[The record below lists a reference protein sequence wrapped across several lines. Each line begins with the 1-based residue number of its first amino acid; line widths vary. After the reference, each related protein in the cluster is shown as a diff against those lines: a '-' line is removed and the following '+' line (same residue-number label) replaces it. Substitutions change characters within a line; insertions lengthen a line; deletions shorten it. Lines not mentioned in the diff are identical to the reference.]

1 MLFLTAFLLV
11 MEREFCLIK
20 VMISVKNL
28 VKKYTPEVTALDDV
42 SFEIAGGEICGYVGT
57 NGAGKTTTV
66 KILIGALD
74 FDSGDVDIGGKNV
87 KESPVEVKKII
98 GYVPE
103 SADLFNALSV
113 REFLDFTGTI
123 HNLDKSVLNRRIDIF
138 AELFEFADLLG
149 DSIGTISKGNKQKTL
164 ITSALLHNPEV
175 LFLDEPLN
183 GLDANSIFIFQDL
196 VRGLAEK
203 GKTIFYCSHLLDAL
217 EKISTRIILLDKG
230 RIVVDKNTDELKSTK
245 DYTTLENL
253 FKSLKP
259 EDEVKRFSYDEIFG

>member
-1 MLFLTAFLLV
+1 
-11 MEREFCLIK
+11 
-20 VMISVKNL
+20 MISVKDL
-28 VKKYTPEVTALDDV
+28 VKKYTPEVTALDGV
-42 SFEIAGGEICGYVGT
+42 SFEIGKGEICGYVGT

-74 FDSGDVDIGGKNV
+74 FDSGVVSIDGKNV
-87 KESPVEVKKII
+87 KEAPVEVKKVT

-103 SADLFNALSV
+103 SAELFNALSV

-123 HNLDKSVLNRRIDIF
+123 HNLDKDVLDRRIKAF
-138 AELFEFADLLG
+138 AELFEFTGLL
-149 DSIGTISKGNKQKTL
+149 DESIGTISKGNKQKTL

-183 GLDANSIFIFQDL
+183 GLDANSIFVFQDL

-217 EKISTRIILLDKG
+217 EKISSRIILLDKG
-230 RIVVDKNTDELKSTK
+230 RIIMNKDADELKNTK